1 MAAAPRGGG
10 QDVLD
15 KLSSLSNPDG
25 TARKRA
31 VRRVTGGAVH

>member
-1 MAAAPRGGG
+1 MGA

-15 KLSSLSNPDG
+15 KLNSLNNPDG

-31 VRRVTGGAVH
+31 VGGSFPYLLLLHKKK